1 MHLRAK
7 FGGLSSFGNVDTN
20 SYIKSYMNNSGK
32 AELTASIHHTERF
45 SNSEIPVYNVL
56 VPNTGDRKTS
66 KVLCTSRKRKHTK
79 KPHKND
85 M

>member
-7 FGGLSSFGNVDTN
+7 FGGLSSYGNVDTN

-32 AELTASIHHTERF
+32 AELTASNGHTERF
-45 SNSEIPVYNVL
+45 SKSEIPIYNAL
-56 VPNTGDRKTS
+56 VPDTDDRKTS

-79 KPHKND
+79 KSS
-85 M
+85 